1 MFSRS
6 SRLPQERRTC
16 VAARAALALLIA
28 LLTSLQASSTPG
40 PLPSPA
46 LVEGSSRAIASP
58 APSCDGDAG
67 DRSSGHDR
75 RHAQCCLLCNGRDT
89 SGTAPDAPRIV
100 VTTTMRFFVRLADIR
115 RSVVSRRKRPL
126 GFATSW
132 SPQAPPTFS

>member
-6 SRLPQERRTC
+6 SSLPRARRTR
-16 VAARAALALLIA
+16 VSARAIHALLVALLALLQV
-28 LLTSLQASSTPG
+28 SLKPG
-40 PLPSPA
+40 ALPSLA
-46 LVEGSSRAIASP
+46 AIEGWSRVIASP

-75 RHAQCCLLCNGRDT
+75 RHVQCCLLCNGRDS

-100 VTTTMRFFVRLADIR
+100 VATTAPMLVRRVSIR
-115 RSVVSRRKRPL
+115 QTGAPRAQRPL

>member
-6 SRLPQERRTC
+6 SSLPRDRGTR
-16 VAARAALALLIA
+16 VSARAILALLVA
-28 LLTSLQASSTPG
+28 LLALLQVSLKPG
-40 PLPSPA
+40 A
-46 LVEGSSRAIASP
+46 LRSLAAIEGWSRAIVAPAS
-58 APSCDGDAG
+58 SCDGDEG

-75 RHAQCCLLCNGRDT
+75 RHAQCCLLCNGRDS

-100 VTTTMRFFVRLADIR
+100 FATTASLLVRRASIR
-115 RSVVSRRKRPL
+115 RRGAPRTQRPL